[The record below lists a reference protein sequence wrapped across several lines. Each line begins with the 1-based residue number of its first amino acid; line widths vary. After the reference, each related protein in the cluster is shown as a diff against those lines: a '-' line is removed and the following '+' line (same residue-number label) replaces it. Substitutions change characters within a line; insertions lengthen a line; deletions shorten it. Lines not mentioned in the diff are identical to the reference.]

1 MRYRLFTTL
10 ILVILPYSSTIY
22 AQIAEE
28 IRTAAQIYAYAQ
40 VNADLDMLLDMTYPE
55 LVEKAGGP
63 QKTKN
68 MLAALRES
76 ESKKGRFLREIT
88 VKDPIESVQVANE
101 IHAIVP
107 IISTVTVPEGILT
120 IESSLIAVGT
130 EKRDNW
136 YFIETNAL
144 DERNVQKIL
153 PTWDNSLVLPPKRPA
168 VFKDTKSLLE

>member
-1 MRYRLFTTL
+1 MRNQLFL
-10 ILVILPYSSTIY
+10 ISILVCMAYTPASL
-22 AQIAEE
+22 AQLTEE

-63 QKTKN
+63 QEMKD
-68 MLAALRES
+68 MLSALRES
-76 ESKKGRFLREIT
+76 ETQRGRFLREIT
-88 VKDPIESVQVANE
+88 VKDPIEAVQVASE

-107 IISTVTVPEGILT
+107 IVTTLTVPEGLLT

-130 EKRDNW
+130 ERRGNW

-144 DERNVQKIL
+144 DQRNVQKVL
-153 PTWDNSLVLPPKRPA
+153 PTWDNSLALPPKRPG
-168 VFKDTKSLLE
+168 VFKDTNRMLE